1 MEKTRIWNKDH
12 VKISVGDRVVVFR
25 RKTNGHPKSLK
36 DGKVYKVLNIIGED
50 IEVEGEGFF
59 KSVIRIKVH
68 KSYLITIDFV
78 RDELISQ
85 IIGED

>member
-50 IEVEGEGFF
+50 IEVEGEAYF
-59 KSVIRIKVH
+59 KSVIRVKVH
-68 KSYLITIDFV
+68 KSYLITIDYM
-78 RDELISQ
+78 RDE
-85 IIGED
+85 IINKLLES

>member
-50 IEVEGEGFF
+50 IEVEGDGLF
-59 KSVIRIKVH
+59 KSTRRVKVH
-68 KSYLITIDFV
+68 KSYLITIDYI
-78 RDELISQ
+78 RDELINE
-85 IIGED
+85 ILER